1 MRRECIISGNEGE
14 LKMGNNLERL
24 SKKSIAILLII
35 IPLAWFASTLIV
47 SLISPTESWP
57 PSLPLSVAGL
67 IPPMVLVGFSIYGMN
82 LRDERA
88 SQISD
93 KATRN
98 GFAFVLCVIPLA
110 LIVLSLTG
118 ASFETVI
125 ALVMVWIGTVAVA
138 SISAFYYY
146 YK

>member
-14 LKMGNNLERL
+14 SKMENNLERL

-35 IPLAWFASTLIV
+35 IPLTWLASTLIV

-57 PSLPLSVAGL
+57 PSLPLSFASLLPL
-67 IPPMVLVGFSIYGMN
+67 IVLVGFAIYGTN

-98 GFAFVLCVIPLA
+98 GFAFVLIAIPLA
-110 LIVLSLTG
+110 LVVLSLTG
-118 ASFETVI
+118 ASLETLL
-125 ALVMVWIGTVAVA
+125 ALVMVWIGMVAFA

>member
-1 MRRECIISGNEGE
+1 MRWECIISGNEGE

-35 IPLAWFASTLIV
+35 IPLAWFASMLIV

-98 GFAFVLCVIPLA
+98 GL
-110 LIVLSLTG
+110 VLSLTG